1 MSCHC
6 KCSVALP
13 QEGSKVKY
21 LNVAITQ
28 SVVNIFTEILHAD
41 RGTIDMKH
49 IKQDFNSRPGLG
61 PLGGLRGLGRGQNPT
76 FSEYGHVSYQIKGND
91 T

>member
-28 SVVNIFTEILHAD
+28 SVANIFTEILHAD

-49 IKQDFNSRPGLG
+49 IKQDFNSKAWVGPPGWTKGVGQRPK
-61 PLGGLRGLGRGQNPT
+61 PNFFRIWSCFISNQR
-76 FSEYGHVSYQIKGND
+76 E
-91 T
+91 